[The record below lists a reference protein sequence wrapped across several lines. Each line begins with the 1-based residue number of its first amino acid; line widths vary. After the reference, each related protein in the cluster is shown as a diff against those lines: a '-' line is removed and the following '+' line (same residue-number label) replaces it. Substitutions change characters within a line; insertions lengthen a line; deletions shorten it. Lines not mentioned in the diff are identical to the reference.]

1 MENSTYLFGRRF
13 KNRLFVG
20 GLPHNTTPQELAQ
33 YFSNFG
39 QVIEAKLI
47 FDENHIPKGYG
58 FVTFQSEGDVKN
70 VTEMGTL
77 FLRNKKLNLG
87 PAVKKQVMP
96 VENHELV
103 VVSSN
108 QMRGDFYYPVP
119 ASNVVTP
126 IQYSTYIP
134 PVYAPECQPVT
145 YIQQPAPY
153 MIHYQHEE
161 KYPSTPT
168 YLPVSN
174 HVHVSSS
181 QQHRR
186 KMPPRFRRLREN

>member
-1 MENSTYLFGRRF
+1 MESSTYLFGRRF
-13 KNRLFVG
+13 RNRLFVG

-39 QVIEAKLI
+39 HVVEAKLI
-47 FDENHIPKGYG
+47 FDENQVPKGYG
-58 FVTFQSEGDVKN
+58 FVTFQSEGDVRN

-87 PAVKKQVMP
+87 PAVKKQVTP
-96 VENHELV
+96 VENPELV

-108 QMRGDFYYPVP
+108 QMRGEYFYPVP

-126 IQYSTYIP
+126 VQYPTYMP
-134 PVYAPECQPVT
+134 PVYTPEHQVS

-153 MIHYQHEE
+153 VIHYQEE
-161 KYPSTPT
+161 YPGAPT
-168 YLPVSN
+168 ALPVSN

-181 QQHRR
+181 PQHRR
-186 KMPPRFRRLREN
+186 KLPPRFRRSREN